1 MSPRSLLRNVGD
13 RTLAIAAWLDEVFLA
28 EMQSPS
34 SFLETWF
41 KKIDNQ
47 HDLSW
52 NFENSQKG
60 SSLEESGIFHL
71 D

>member
-1 MSPRSLLRNVGD
+1 M
-13 RTLAIAAWLDEVFLA
+13 FLA